1 MKTLDI
7 TVLQNGLDTIED
19 CIQHNKVI
27 NTDVSKVNVSWHLD
41 HSLKVINSVIKN
53 MQNSDSALYID
64 NFSFLGKALLKLKF
78 FPRGKAKAPEYVMPS
93 EAILVDDI
101 KTQLVEARQNIKTIP
116 NLDKNAFFKHPLF
129 GNVNTSRVIR
139 FLDVH
144 TNHHLK
150 IVKRILKYSSN

>member
-64 NFSFLGKALLKLKF
+64 NFSFLG
-78 FPRGKAKAPEYVMPS
+78 
-93 EAILVDDI
+93 DI
-101 KTQLVEARQNIKTIP
+101 KDEMVVGFTHYTLHDPTP
-116 NLDKNAFFKHPLF
+116 
-129 GNVNTSRVIR
+129 
-139 FLDVH
+139 
-144 TNHHLK
+144 
-150 IVKRILKYSSN
+150 